1 MKQLNFNGQSSFG
14 GDQSGNWRSRVSR
27 LVAQKCVV
35 KSRDPSRATANRT
48 KVELNQNAQRIF
60 GWLRQDLGFS
70 GLSNPYHLSEKHF
83 EALAKHIGASKEAGD
98 FGGAMAA
105 GYATCCRHFAR
116 WIDKPHLIE
125 VFNANLD
132 KDACKRSPVAER
144 DKSWEAAGVNLEDK
158 LIEVLTHERWVGL
171 ALLCQHTFGFRKTE
185 ILMFQPFNDIRPVP
199 CSTGV
204 VILNKRG
211 VPKEPDMTDTHWTQW
226 IEGVDI
232 HITRGTKGK
241 RPRVLHIKRDNQSA
255 KETAWTILQEIKAYG
270 DRETLAPSFFT
281 LKQNAGT
288 YDRVL
293 RKFGITQKDLGITGH
308 GLRAGFACDM
318 LESYDIKPTVRGGD
332 GQHKDPVKQRI
343 AYKATT
349 EAMGHGRISVIGAYA
364 GCITPEQ
371 AARQKKAR
379 ERQAQ
384 RDAVATAQGPS
395 AAEEMAG
402 LVSQWK
408 DMSNGFVTQT
418 HQLVTQLPSQSQQL
432 GAAAARAATNPSI

>member
-1 MKQLNFNGQSSFG
+1 MKTRNFNGRSSFD
-14 GDQSGNWRSRVSR
+14 GDQTGNWRARVGS
-27 LVAQKCVV
+27 LVAEKCVV
-35 KSRDPSRATANRT
+35 KVRDPSRPTANRT
-48 KVELNQNAQRIF
+48 HVELNQNAQRIF

-83 EALAKHIGASKEAGD
+83 EALAKHIGARKEAGD

-116 WIDKPHLIE
+116 WIDKPHLIK
-125 VFNANLD
+125 VFNAHLG
-132 KDACKRSPVAER
+132 KDVCKRSPIAER
-144 DKSWEAAGVNLEDK
+144 DKSWAAAGVDLDKK
-158 LIEVLTHERWVGL
+158 LIEIMNVERWVGM
-171 ALLCQHTFGFRKTE
+171 ALWCQHTFGFRKTE
-185 ILMFQPFNDIRPVP
+185 VLMFQPMNDIRPVP
-199 CSTGV
+199 FSEGPV
-204 VILNKRG
+204 VLGKKGRP
-211 VPKEPDMTDTHWTQW
+211 VVPDMTDSHWSQW
-226 IEGVDI
+226 KAGVDI

-241 RPRVLHIKRDNQSA
+241 RPRVLHIKRDNDDA
-255 KETAWTILQEIKAYG
+255 KEVAWLILEDMRHNG
-270 DRETLAPSFFT
+270 DRETLGPSQFT
-281 LKQNAGT
+281 LHHNAGT

-371 AARQKKAR
+371 ATRQKKAR

-384 RDAVATAQGPS
+384 RDATAQGPS

-408 DMSNGFVTQT
+408 DKNTVFVTQND
-418 HQLVTQLPSQSQQL
+418 QLVTQFPSQSRQH